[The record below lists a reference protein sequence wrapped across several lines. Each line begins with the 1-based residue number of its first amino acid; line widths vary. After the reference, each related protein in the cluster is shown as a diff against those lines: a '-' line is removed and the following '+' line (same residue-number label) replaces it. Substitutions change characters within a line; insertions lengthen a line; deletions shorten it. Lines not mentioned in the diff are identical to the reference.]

1 MKTIEITIKDLIV
14 FALLIGVIFF
24 VTIKFIQYEAVLNQV
39 KLVNQVNTNTQNIQQ
54 IANILQ
60 GNQVKKPQK
69 EVLDEQRTK

>member
-1 MKTIEITIKDLIV
+1 MKTIEITIKDLII
-14 FALLIGVIFF
+14 FALLIGIIFF
-24 VTIKFIQYEAVLNQV
+24 VTIKFIQYEAMLNQV

-69 EVLDEQRTK
+69 EVSNEQQ